1 MPAFADDAAVLQR
14 IFDHIDNRTTDRA
27 AGTWRE
33 PVASYTDPARFA
45 AECALM
51 RRRATP
57 FCPSA
62 ALPETGA
69 WLARRAGGTPLLA
82 VRGADGPV
90 RVFRNACRHRG
101 ALLADGSGCDRAFVC
116 RYHGWTYGLD
126 GALRHIPHADGFPAL
141 DAATHG
147 LVPVAAAERC
157 GMVIVCQDAP
167 LPADGDAAVL
177 PAVISPNHRVHGF
190 SDVPVEANWKVLAE
204 GFLEG
209 YHIRSTHRDTFYPRQ
224 YDNLNVVE
232 LDGCNSRIAYPYRS
246 IEKQR
251 DLPPQQRHAGPALTY
266 VHHLFPNVML
276 ATFPTNLVLVA
287 IEPVAIDRSRLVTWT
302 LTDRAAD
309 TAGQG
314 EVDHARDFV
323 NAGAAEDRAVVAA
336 IQQGIASGANE
347 YFEYGLFE
355 GAIANFHRSLHQALD
370 GGAP

>member
-14 IFDHIDNRTTDRA
+14 IFDHIDNRSTDRA

-33 PVASYTDPARFA
+33 PVASYTDPVRFA
-45 AECALM
+45 AELALM
-51 RRRATP
+51 RRTPVP

-62 ALPETGA
+62 ALPQTGS
-69 WLARRAGGTPLLA
+69 WLARLAGGTPLLA
-82 VRGADGPV
+82 VRDADGQV

-101 ALLADGSGCDRAFVC
+101 ALLADGTGCDRAFVC
-116 RYHGWTYGLD
+116 RYHGWTYGTD
-126 GALRHIPHADGFPAL
+126 GVLRHIPHADGFPGL
-141 DAATHG
+141 DPATHG
-147 LVPVAAAERC
+147 LVPVAAAECR
-157 GMVIVCQDAP
+157 GMVIVAQDAK
-167 LPADGDAAVL
+167 LPADGGATAL
-177 PAVISPNHRVHGF
+177 PDLVGPQYRLHAYT
-190 SDVPVEANWKVLAE
+190 DVPVEANWKVLAE

-251 DLPPQQRHAGPALTY
+251 ALPPAERRAGLALTY
-266 VHHLFPNVML
+266 VYHLFPNVML

-287 IEPVAIDRSRLVTWT
+287 IEPVAIDRSRLVSWT
-302 LTDRAAD
+302 LTDRPAD
-309 TAGQG
+309 QTGQG

-323 NAGAAEDRAVVAA
+323 TAGAAEDRAVVAA

-355 GAIANFHRSLHQALD
+355 GAIANFHRALHRALD
-370 GGAP
+370 